1 MDIIDRGVTSM
12 IEANKH
18 WNIPLSSF
26 VDHLNGKTKSKK
38 HVLMEEEDFYCCC
51 LDSKH
56 AKTWTIYIITMSQV

>member
-1 MDIIDRGVTSM
+1 MELVACPKCKWTNQQLEKAIDIIDRGVTSM

-38 HVLMEEEDFYCCC
+38 HVLMEEEDFIVV
-51 LDSKH
+51 
-56 AKTWTIYIITMSQV
+56 A